1 MEWARVRDQAFTSN
15 ADASIAST
23 SSVAG
28 GNTNNMKNWIPWLIV
43 AVLALFIVSD
53 KLFFE
58 RRQNERFNAER
69 TKLTKTQ
76 DSLRLLN
83 SIDSSII
90 AFQLEDLTE
99 ADEIIRR
106 QDSLMNLADSM
117 YIAELKRLG
126 VYNTTN
132 NHARVKDIILWRNPR
147 ATVPAAK

>member
-1 MEWARVRDQAFTSN
+1 
-15 ADASIAST
+15 
-23 SSVAG
+23 
-28 GNTNNMKNWIPWLIV
+28 MKNWIPWLIV